1 MEDAKWKSIA
11 KGLAFSVVYCFAYL
25 AAWFSSLDQWF
36 LPAGLRIAGLLL
48 LPIRYW
54 PYLFVGDIAALLLLR
69 VPRAGFDGELWAYA
83 SPFLLI
89 SAIALLPGL
98 LHKRLSSLVGL
109 VRWLPLVAVGL
120 AFWGAFSNWIVNLG
134 LSGPTVMDSF
144 EGFLRVSVGYHLG
157 ILIVLLP
164 CLLWMTRREPSFLT
178 RRFRR
183 DAVIAAIVVIA
194 LYLALHVYRDL
205 AVGIRQGLLMLMITP
220 AVALTL
226 LHGWRGAAF
235 GTWVGNLAVGAILP
249 NFGFEGAHDSGV
261 FIAQQA
267 LVIAATAMLTIGWA
281 MTRQHQDASRSG
293 VAEREAKHLA
303 RTSFATTEHM
313 LREQLLY
320 MAQMQLMLDGERKML
335 ADWLRSQ
342 GRFEDAM
349 NLNSSGVVHRQA
361 FDEQAMALYPIQLE
375 EGGLFKAVHNQ
386 AFSDFWAGDAPV
398 SYGFR
403 GPVKALST
411 DLQLTAYRCICH
423 AMALLSDYN
432 PDEYRINMRA
442 WSGRRWRGIVLHV
455 EAVPTTQ
462 QETSH
467 AGETA
472 HMLLDARIKAH
483 GGLLRRHGH
492 QLAVLL
498 TEAAVDQ

>member
-36 LPAGLRIAGLLL
+36 LPAGIRIAGLLL

-54 PYLFVGDIAALLLLR
+54 PYLFVGDIAALGLLR
-69 VPRAGFDGELWAYA
+69 APRAPLDGALWAYA

-89 SAIALLPGL
+89 SMIAVMPAV
-98 LHKRLSSLVGL
+98 LHRRLSTLVAQ
-109 VRWLPLVAVGL
+109 VRWLPFSAVLL
-120 AFWGAFSNWIVNLG
+120 ALWGAASNAVVNFV
-134 LSGPTVMDSF
+134 LSGPPVMASL

-157 ILIVLLP
+157 ITLVLLP
-164 CLLWMTRREPSFLT
+164 CLLWMTRQVSWFAT
-178 RRFRR
+178 RGFRR
-183 DAVIAAIVVIA
+183 NAVIAVGIVVA
-194 LYLALHVYRDL
+194 LYLTLHFAQDL

-220 AVALTL
+220 AVGLTL

-235 GTWVGNLAVGAILP
+235 GTWIGNLAVGAILP
-249 NFGFEGAHDSGV
+249 NFGFEGGHDSGV

-267 LVIAATAMLTIGWA
+267 LVITATAVLAIGWA
-281 MTRQHQDASRSG
+281 MTRHHQDASRSG
-293 VAEREAKHLA
+293 VAEEEARRLA
-303 RTSFATTEHM
+303 RTSFDTTEHI

-320 MAQMQLMLDGERKML
+320 MAQMQLMLDSERKML
-335 ADWLRSQ
+335 ADWLKSQ

-349 NLNSSGVVHRQA
+349 NLNSSGMVHRQA

-386 AFSDFWAGDAPV
+386 AFSDFWAGDAQV

-403 GPVKALST
+403 GPVKTLST
-411 DLQLTAYRCICH
+411 GLQLTAYRCICH

-442 WSGRRWRGIVLHV
+442 WSARRSRGILLHV
-455 EAVPTTQ
+455 GVVPTSQ

-472 HMLLDARIKAH
+472 QMLLNARIKAH

-492 QLAVLL
+492 QLSILL
-498 TEAAVDQ
+498 TEAGMGR

>member
-36 LPAGLRIAGLLL
+36 LPAGIRIAGLLL

-54 PYLFVGDIAALLLLR
+54 PYLFVGDIAALGLLR
-69 VPRAGFDGELWAYA
+69 VPRAPVDGALWAYA

-89 SAIALLPGL
+89 STIAVVPAALRR
-98 LHKRLSSLVGL
+98 HLSALVAQ
-109 VRWLPLVAVGL
+109 VRWLPFTAVLL
-120 AFWGAFSNWIVNLG
+120 ALWGAASNAIVNFL
-134 LSGPTVMDSF
+134 LSGPPVMASF

-157 ILIVLLP
+157 ITIVLLP
-164 CLLWMTRREPSFLT
+164 CLLWMTRQVSWFAT
-178 RRFRR
+178 RAFRR
-183 DAVIAAIVVIA
+183 NATIAAGVVVA
-194 LYLALHVYRDL
+194 LYLVLHVAQDL

-220 AVALTL
+220 AVGLTL

-235 GTWVGNLAVGAILP
+235 GTWIGNLAVGAILP
-249 NFGFEGAHDSGV
+249 NFGFEGGHDAGV

-267 LVIAATAMLTIGWA
+267 LVITATAVLAIGWA
-281 MTRQHQDASRSG
+281 MTRHHQNASQSG
-293 VAEREAKHLA
+293 VAEEEARRLA
-303 RTSFATTEHM
+303 RTSFDTTEHI

-320 MAQMQLMLDGERKML
+320 MAQMQLMLDSERKML
-335 ADWLRSQ
+335 ADWLKSQ

-349 NLNSSGVVHRQA
+349 NLNSSGMVHRQA

-375 EGGLFKAVHNQ
+375 EGGLFKAVHNK
-386 AFSDFWAGDAPV
+386 AFSDFWAGDAQV

-403 GPVKALST
+403 GPVKTLST
-411 DLQLTAYRCICH
+411 GLQLTAYRCICH

-442 WSGRRWRGIVLHV
+442 WSARHSRGIVLHV
-455 EAVPTTQ
+455 AVVPTSQ
-462 QETSH
+462 HETSH
-467 AGETA
+467 SGETA
-472 HMLLDARIKAH
+472 QMLLNARIKAH

-492 QLAVLL
+492 ELTILL
-498 TEAAVDQ
+498 TETSADR

>member
-36 LPAGLRIAGLLL
+36 LPAGIRIAGLLL

-54 PYLFVGDIAALLLLR
+54 PYLFAGDIAALALLR
-69 VPRAGFDGELWAYA
+69 VPRAPFDGELWAYV
-83 SPFLLI
+83 SPVLLI
-89 SAIALLPGL
+89 STISVLPALL
-98 LHKRLSSLVGL
+98 HRRLSVLVEQ
-109 VRWLPLVAVGL
+109 VRWLPLSAVVL
-120 AFWGAFSNWIVNLG
+120 ALWGASSNGIVNFA
-134 LSGPTVMDSF
+134 LSGPPVMASF

-157 ILIVLLP
+157 IMIVLLP
-164 CLLWMTRREPSFLT
+164 CLLWMTRQVPSFAT
-178 RRFRR
+178 RGFRR
-183 DAVIAAIVVIA
+183 NAAIATVIVVV
-194 LYLALHVYRDL
+194 LYLILHFAQDL
-205 AVGIRQGLLMLMITP
+205 AIGIRQGLLMLMVTP
-220 AVALTL
+220 AVGLTL

-235 GTWVGNLAVGAILP
+235 GTWIGNLAVGAILP
-249 NFGFEGAHDSGV
+249 NFGFEGGHDSGV

-267 LVIAATAMLTIGWA
+267 LVIAATAVLTIGWA
-281 MTRQHQDASRSG
+281 MTRHHQNASRSG
-293 VAEREAKHLA
+293 AAEEEAKRLA
-303 RTSFATTEHM
+303 RTSFDSTEQM

-335 ADWLRSQ
+335 ADWLKSQ

-349 NLNSSGVVHRQA
+349 NLNSSGMVHRQA

-375 EGGLFKAVHNQ
+375 EGGLFKAVHNK
-386 AFSDFWAGDAPV
+386 AFSDFWAGDAEV

-403 GPVKALST
+403 GPVKTLST
-411 DLQLTAYRCICH
+411 GLQLTAYRCICH
-423 AMALLSDYN
+423 AMALLSDFN

-442 WSGRRWRGIVLHV
+442 WSGRQWRGIVLHV
-455 EAVPTTQ
+455 AVVPTSQ

-472 HMLLDARIKAH
+472 QMLLNARIKAH

-492 QLAVLL
+492 QLSILL
-498 TEAAVDQ
+498 TEAVPDR